1 MKEFVENKDSLLIRR
16 KANIDLLQLNL
27 STKHKEAILNSVYD
41 IGESVALSSSSLD
54 IYLDDIENTVNTIFN
69 GIEAKIDY
77 MELYCESLT
86 ANSMQI
92 PKGKFGMIKVYNY
105 ADVELNGTSYIKGIG
120 IILESSQWIKR

>member
-27 STKHKEAILNSVYD
+27 STKHKVAILNSAYD
-41 IGESVALSSSSLD
+41 VGESVALSSSSLD

-105 ADVELNGTSYIKGIG
+105 ADVKLNGTSYIKGIG
-120 IILESSQWIKR
+120 IILESSQ

>member
-16 KANIDLLQLNL
+16 RANTDLLQLNI
-27 STKHKEAILNSVYD
+27 STKHKEAILNSAYD

-54 IYLDDIENTVNTIFN
+54 IYLDDIENTVNTIFD
-69 GIEAKIDY
+69 GIEAKIDH

-105 ADVELNGTSYIKGIG
+105 ADVKLKGTSYIKGIG
-120 IILESSQWIKR
+120 IILESSQ

>member
-16 KANIDLLQLNL
+16 RANTDLLQLNI
-27 STKHKEAILNSVYD
+27 STKHKEAILNSAYD
-41 IGESVALSSSSLD
+41 IGELVALSSSSLD
-54 IYLDDIENTVNTIFN
+54 IYLDDIENTVNTIFD
-69 GIEAKIDY
+69 GIEAKIDH

-105 ADVELNGTSYIKGIG
+105 ADVKLKGTSYIKGIG
-120 IILESSQWIKR
+120 IILESSQ